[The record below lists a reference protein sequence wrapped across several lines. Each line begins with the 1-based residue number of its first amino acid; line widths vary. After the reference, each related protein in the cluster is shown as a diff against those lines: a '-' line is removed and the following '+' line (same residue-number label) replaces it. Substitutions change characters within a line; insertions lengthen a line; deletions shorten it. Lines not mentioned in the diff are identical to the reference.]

1 MIGRYGR
8 KVGSMIKLILAVG
21 VGAWLAH
28 GGLLPDPSV
37 YVVMIVDAVM
47 SLVA

>member
-1 MIGRYGR
+1 
-8 KVGSMIKLILAVG
+8 MIKLILAVG

-47 SLVA
+47 GLVA